1 MTDQHQKYERMI
13 EEIDSKDKSQIL
25 DEVLTEIKNDDE
37 VKSKRPELDDDIF
50 QRTFDLPTDKQLGM
64 YYNVEGIG
72 QLNVV
77 YIRIANLLNNGISPN
92 IGIFGK
98 SQRGKSNT
106 ALVIANKLHN
116 ELNMLRGEFE
126 PRYQTIYEVIPFLLF
141 YRYYARRMAMFE
153 EAGET
158 VNKND
163 YNSKMNRAVAG
174 TLRTQGKRQIP
185 NCFITPE
192 ASELDPRIRDNLD
205 IEIEMVS
212 TGKAKV
218 TFYERIFGKKSE
230 NMSRNYN
237 FGKVSG
243 TWDVPK
249 APKKMRRKYE
259 EIDSGYKG
267 RYLDEL
273 LMDTIQEKLEEEKEK
288 DLLEF

>member
-1 MTDQHQKYERMI
+1 MTEGHQKYEKMI
-13 EEIDSKDKSQIL
+13 KEMDSKNQSEIL
-25 DEVLTEIKNDDE
+25 DEILGEIKNDDN
-37 VKSKRPELDDDIF
+37 VKSERPELSEDIF
-50 QRTFDLPTDKQLGM
+50 QKTYNLPTDKQLGM
-64 YYNVEGIG
+64 HYNLEGIG
-72 QLNVV
+72 ELNVV
-77 YIRIANLLNNGISPN
+77 FIRIANLLNNGISPN

-106 ALVIANKLHN
+106 ALYIAHKLHN
-116 ELNMLRGEFE
+116 ELNMLREKFE

-141 YRYYARRMAMFE
+141 YRYYSRRMAMFE

-174 TLRTQGKRQIP
+174 TLRTQGKKQIV
-185 NCFITPE
+185 NTFVTPE
-192 ASELDPRIRDNLD
+192 ASELDPRVRGNID
-205 IEIEMVS
+205 IEIEMIA

-218 TFYERIFGKKSE
+218 TFYERIYGKKSE

-249 APKKMRRKYE
+249 APKQLREKYD

-267 RYLDEL
+267 RYLDEM
-273 LMDTIQEKLEEEKEK
+273 LMDTIQEKLEQEKEK
-288 DLLEF
+288 DILEF